1 MNTNPEAKRILCYGD
16 SNTRWRV
23 PSGMGM
29 KRYTAEERRPG
40 VLQFLLWEKF
50 EIIEEWLWWRTTMFD
65 DPRPELPLRNGLK
78 TLPIILESHLSLDLV
93 ILMLG
98 TTDTKEMMN
107 LSPEETTEWML
118 KLIEIVKTYKVM
130 TNNKTPQ
137 ILVVVPPIVKED
149 ADFASKLF
157 KWGTEKWNKLVE
169 LYEKLALSENIHYLN
184 PTMEVKVDEIEWV
197 HIDSDNHKKLA
208 EIIYGKVKEIFN

>member
-16 SNTRWRV
+16 SNTRWRI
-23 PSGMGM
+23 PSGMWM
-29 KRYTAEERRPG
+29 KRYTTKERRPG
-40 VLQFLLWEKF
+40 VLQSLLWDTF
-50 EIIEEWLWWRTTMFD
+50 EIIEEWLWGRTTMFD
-65 DPRPELPLRNGLK
+65 DPRPELPLRNGLES
-78 TLPIILESHLSLDLV
+78 LPIILESHLPLDLV

-107 LSPEETTEWML
+107 ISPEETEEWMH
-118 KLIEIVKTYKVM
+118 KLIETVKNYKVL

-169 LYEKLALSENIHYLN
+169 LYEKLTLSEKIHYLN
-184 PTMEVKVDEIEWV
+184 PTMEVKVDETEGV
-197 HIDSDNHKKLA
+197 HIDLDNHKRLA
-208 EIIYGKVKEIFN
+208 EIIHNKIKEIF